1 MNRRDTILVADD
13 VEINRAV
20 LRSIFEEDYNVLEA
34 ENGEQALFLMRQ
46 YRDSIAIVLLDLIMP
61 VRDGYEVM
69 EERQADPSLRGLP
82 VAVITADDSVESE
95 IRVFDLG
102 ASDIIGKPF
111 EPHLVRRRIRNIVS
125 LSQRHLDQDDCIREQ
140 ARKLRE
146 SNAAVIDALSSI
158 IEYRSAE
165 TGQHIKRIQLFTR
178 VLLEDVAA
186 NCPDLGLDESRI
198 AMIVSA
204 SSLHDIGKIA
214 IPDAILN
221 KPGRLTAEEFE
232 VMKTHAVKG
241 CEILSR
247 LDRMGD
253 RDYLKYASDIC
264 LYHHERW
271 DGKGYPKGL
280 KRTGFRCVPRW
291 WELRTDMTR

>member
-1 MNRRDTILVADD
+1 MGSEMCIRD
-13 VEINRAV
+13 R
-20 LRSIFEEDYNVLEA
+20 
-34 ENGEQALFLMRQ
+34 

-186 NCPDLGLDESRI
+186 HCPDLGLDESRI

-253 RDYLKYASDIC
+253 RDYLKYALSLI
-264 LYHHERW
+264 HISE
-271 DGKGYPKGL
+271 P
-280 KRTGFRCVPRW
+280 
-291 WELRTDMTR
+291 TRP

>member
-140 ARKLRE
+140 AR
-146 SNAAVIDALSSI
+146 
-158 IEYRSAE
+158 
-165 TGQHIKRIQLFTR
+165 
-178 VLLEDVAA
+178 
-186 NCPDLGLDESRI
+186 
-198 AMIVSA
+198 
-204 SSLHDIGKIA
+204 
-214 IPDAILN
+214 
-221 KPGRLTAEEFE
+221 
-232 VMKTHAVKG
+232 
-241 CEILSR
+241 
-247 LDRMGD
+247 
-253 RDYLKYASDIC
+253 
-264 LYHHERW
+264 
-271 DGKGYPKGL
+271 
-280 KRTGFRCVPRW
+280 
-291 WELRTDMTR
+291 